1 MQIIRD
7 IYGRQ
12 RQHQLILCNPNGKEL
27 AVIGMAKDIEVYR
40 SLKEVSTLNFTVTN
54 LGNEITPYYD
64 LLENK
69 RLVKVD
75 GYGNFI
81 ISKVETKKE
90 GTSECKE
97 IECVSIEYEFSS
109 KIISFDGSYKLYSAS
124 DYDNTLVGLL
134 LSYMPNWK
142 IKYVDSEVANKTRY
156 FEITEQNIY
165 NIIKEEVE
173 KAYDCIFEFNIET
186 REVSIYKVANRI
198 KKTNIFLSERNLVKQ
213 LDIESDSQ
221 NIITALS
228 VYGSGDLSIANVN
241 PLGNAT
247 IYDFSYYMN
256 TAWME
261 QDLIDALTA
270 WQKKVDDGYNVYGNM
285 LTNYKTLTEELL
297 KCESELYDLNNELSA
312 LNQAHGLAVTANDNE
327 ETSRL
332 NKEVEQK
339 KREVE
344 NKKREVE
351 NKKTAIDRANTN
363 RQNLIKSLSFD
374 NNFTKEQITSLNIF
388 IEQSKVQNEAYYQG
402 ENDTVEDVQNLC
414 MELLEWGRESLRK
427 QSQPKYSFSI
437 DIIDFTNIISKSSN
451 YDQFTKEL
459 DLGSSVTICID
470 KEKDYYANAI
480 LIGYTKA
487 LNSNDSIK
495 LEFCSRLD
503 NGTLEYTWEE
513 LINQTS
519 NISTQ
524 FAFEEYKY
532 KQGVNANNTINDY
545 INNALDL
552 SKQMIMTSDNQ
563 EFTISDVGI
572 RGKEWLEDEQR
583 YSNEE
588 IWMQKNIIAFS
599 DDNFNTVKQAIG
611 KITLPDGSES
621 YGVVADSIVGRI
633 LIGGELFLQNESN
646 TFRVDTDGVY
656 IKDANITMTNSEGH
670 EQTISEFIRESSDF
684 SHLLTENGL
693 LDTNKMEG
701 QILAGTNN
709 IYIHNKAKKNA
720 MLINETGILIANSM
734 KNNEW
739 DWSTAISGDGIS
751 ANIIQ
756 ANTTLSGVNIVGGTL
771 DVGDGNFKVNSTGDV
786 TIKKGSINLGNGNF
800 SVNNNGDISMKRGS
814 INLGDGN
821 FSVSNS
827 GSVTMKQG
835 SINLGS
841 GNFSVSNYG
850 DVTIRRGSID
860 IGNGNFTVDSSGNVV
875 ARTITLTEG
884 TTGVIDANNL
894 KIKNLIVGENVIMSP
909 NSVISWQSI
918 DKPNDIVYENDLNW
932 NNLKDVPDDLAYAND
947 IPKLPPYLKST
958 HISETSIYSP
968 GIVGGEI
975 VGAKLQ
981 TYSLTD
987 DSGITILNNRISF
1000 RSETFNTCAEMY
1012 YDNNGNGET
1021 EGERRLFIN
1030 TLGDYNLKIRSSK
1043 NISIDAGKLY
1053 LPDSVVFKNDY
1064 LDLYILNVANEVAYD
1079 IASNLIQSV
1088 LDKYFGV

>member
-142 IKYVDSEVANKTRY
+142 IKYVDSEVANKTRH

-261 QDLIDALTA
+261 QDLIDALTV

-332 NKEVEQK
+332 NKEVENKKREVESK

-344 NKKREVE
+344 NKQ
-351 NKKTAIDRANTN
+351 TAIDRANVN
-363 RQNLIKSLSFD
+363 RQNLINSLSFD

-437 DIIDFTNIISKSSN
+437 DIIDFTNIVSKSSN

-480 LIGYTKA
+480 LIGYTKG
-487 LNSNDSIK
+487 LNDYSSME

-513 LINQTS
+513 LINQAST
-519 NISTQ
+519 ISTQ
-524 FAFEEYKY
+524 FAFDEYKY
-532 KQGVNANNTINDY
+532 KQGEIANNTINNY

-552 SKQMIMTSDNQ
+552 TKQMIMTSDNQ

-588 IWMQKNIIAFS
+588 IWMQKNVIAFS

-621 YGVVADSIVGRI
+621 YGVIADSIVGRI
-633 LIGGELFLQNESN
+633 LIGGELFIQNENN
-646 TFRVDTDGVY
+646 TFRVDSDGIY
-656 IKDANITMTNSEGH
+656 IKDANILMTNTDGR
-670 EQTISEFIRESSDF
+670 EQSIPDLVETATEKFDRV
-684 SHLLTENGL
+684 LTSNGL
-693 LDTNKMEG
+693 LNTEKMEG

-709 IYIHNKAKKNA
+709 IYVVNNSTTKA
-720 MLINETGILIANSM
+720 MLINESGLLIANS
-734 KNNEW
+734 KLTNGDW
-739 DWSTAISGDGIS
+739 DWRTAISADGVV
-751 ANIIQ
+751 ADVIQ
-756 ANTTLSGVNIVGGTL
+756 ANGTLSGVNIVGGSL
-771 DVGDGNFKVNSTGDV
+771 NIGNNSFTVNNSGNVAIT
-786 TIKKGSINLGNGNF
+786 KGSINIGDDSFIVDNYGNV
-800 SVNNNGDISMKRGS
+800 SISRGS
-814 INLGDGN
+814 INIGD
-821 FSVSNS
+821 
-827 GSVTMKQG
+827 
-835 SINLGS
+835 
-841 GNFSVSNYG
+841 
-850 DVTIRRGSID
+850 
-860 IGNGNFTVDSSGNVV
+860 GNFTVDSGGNVI
-875 ARTITLTEG
+875 AKSMTLTDNI
-884 TTGVIDANNL
+884 TGEVDANNL
-894 KIKNLIVGENVIMSP
+894 VIKNLVVGENVLMGE
-909 NSVISWQSI
+909 NATISWMNVAS
-918 DKPNDIVYENDLNW
+918 KPNDLAYM
-932 NNLKDVPDDLAYAND
+932 DDLSWYNISHIPSDLARIGDIPALPSYIQSTKITQTSIESPNITGGTITGAVVQSWGTNGSGVTLNSNSMTVYANS
-947 IPKLPPYLKST
+947 ST
-958 HISETSIYSP
+958 QCGYIRYDNTGNGNTEGSNRMYIATTNGYNM
-968 GIVGGEI
+968 
-975 VGAKLQ
+975 KLQ
-981 TYSLTD
+981 SASNMSLTASKIYLEGRVIINGVEIGA
-987 DSGITILNNRISF
+987 SG
-1000 RSETFNTCAEMY
+1000 
-1012 YDNNGNGET
+1012 
-1021 EGERRLFIN
+1021 
-1030 TLGDYNLKIRSSK
+1030 
-1043 NISIDAGKLY
+1043 
-1053 LPDSVVFKNDY
+1053 SVAVF
-1064 LDLYILNVANEVAYD
+1064 
-1079 IASNLIQSV
+1079 
-1088 LDKYFGV
+1088 G